1 MSDASTHI
9 HSTATIDPSATI
21 HPLALIGKNVVI
33 GAGVNI
39 GPWSLIGDDVEIGD
53 DCQIFSHVVI
63 KGPTKIGKANKIYQF
78 SSVGEECQDKKY
90 AGEPTRLEIGDR
102 NIIRENCTIHRGTIQ
117 DNSLTKI
124 GSDNLLIAYVH
135 VAHDCIVGDNCILAN
150 NTTLA
155 GHVHVADHVILGG
168 GTMVHQFCQIGEHSM
183 SAGGSIVLRDIPAY
197 VMASGQSASAHGLN
211 SEGIKRKGFSKDA
224 MKALREAYKI
234 IYRSSN
240 TIEVAKRELK
250 HLALEFPEVNNML
263 KFIEQSER
271 GILR

>member
-1 MSDASTHI
+1 MSDASMHI
-9 HSTATIDPSATI
+9 HSTAIIDPSAI
-21 HPLALIGKNVVI
+21 VHPLALIGKNVVI
-33 GAGVNI
+33 GAGVKV

-53 DCQIFSHVVI
+53 ECQIFSHVVI

-124 GSDNLLIAYVH
+124 GSDNLLMAYVH
-135 VAHDCIVGDNCILAN
+135 VAHDCVVGDNCILAN

-155 GHVHVADHVILGG
+155 GHVHVGDHVILGG

-211 SEGIKRKGFSKDA
+211 SEGLKRRGFTADEILALKRAYKVVYRQGLNLKDA
-224 MKALREAYKI
+224 LVSLSDVSETVPAVKVFVESI
-234 IYRSSN
+234 ERS
-240 TIEVAKRELK
+240 K
-250 HLALEFPEVNNML
+250 
-263 KFIEQSER
+263 R
-271 GILR
+271 GIVR